1 MPCFKTAF
9 SLKHE
14 IFGELHMDGNTIFAM
29 SEPTAEEMKRLVKS
43 RPTELV
49 ITMGSMTKIHTA
61 EEINQRIDQLKA
73 LMGVQGVTQH
83 AVYG

>member
-29 SEPTAEEMKRLVKS
+29 SEPTQEEMKRLVKS
-43 RPTELV
+43 RPAELV

-61 EEINQRIDQLKA
+61 EEINGRIGQLKA